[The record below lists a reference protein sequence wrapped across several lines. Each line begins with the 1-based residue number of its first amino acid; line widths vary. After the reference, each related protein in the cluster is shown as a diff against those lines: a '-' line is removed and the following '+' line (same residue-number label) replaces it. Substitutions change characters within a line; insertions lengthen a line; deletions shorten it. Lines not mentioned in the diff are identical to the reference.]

1 VTVFSSLLSTFPVGA
16 MNAHPTPAAGGGWQA
31 HIKLGFARIGDV
43 TRLAERVHRGP
54 LRVQKALYPEGGA
67 VCQAILLHP
76 PSGIA
81 GGDQLHIEAHVGA
94 AAHAQLTTPGAGKWY
109 RSGGAQAAQILD
121 FRLAAGSILEWLPQ
135 ETIVFDGA
143 LSRMETRVELAADSR
158 YLGWE
163 ILCLGR
169 RAAGESF
176 LNGRIGLHTRIE
188 RAGVPLWLERG
199 QLVGADA
206 MLHSPAGWAGA
217 SVGATLLATLPPGID
232 IAPLLEA
239 CRLCVPA
246 DGAEHGVSALPGLL
260 VARYLGHHSEAAR
273 HWLIALWQLLRPA
286 LLGRPA
292 LPPRIWAT

>member
-1 VTVFSSLLSTFPVGA
+1 MTVHSTDPAGA
-16 MNAHPTPAAGGGWQA
+16 GWQA
-31 HIKLGFARIGDV
+31 HLKLGF
-43 TRLAERVHRGP
+43 TRVGSATVLSERQHRGP
-54 LRVQKALYPEGGA
+54 LRVQKALYPEGQG
-67 VCQAILLHP
+67 VCQTILLHP

-81 GGDQLHIEAHVGA
+81 GGDQLHIAADVGE

-109 RSGGAQAAQILD
+109 RSGGAQAAQVLD
-121 FRLAAGSILEWLPQ
+121 FRVAAGGILEWLPQ

-176 LNGRIGLHTRIE
+176 IHGRIGLHTRIE
-188 RAGVPLWLERG
+188 REGAPLWLERG
-199 QLVGADA
+199 QLAGADA

-217 SVGATLLATLPPGID
+217 SVGATLLATLPAGID
-232 IAPLLEA
+232 VAPLLDA

-246 DGAEHGVSALPGLL
+246 DGAEHGVTALPGLL

-273 HWLIALWQLLRPA
+273 NWLIALWQLLRPA
-286 LLGRPA
+286 LLGCPA

>member
-1 VTVFSSLLSTFPVGA
+1 
-16 MNAHPTPAAGGGWQA
+16 MNASAHCAGWHA
-31 HIKLGFARIGDV
+31 ELDLGFARRADQTILSQ
-43 TRLAERVHRGP
+43 RRHRGP
-54 LRVQKALYPEGGA
+54 LRVQKALYPEGDE
-67 VCQAILLHP
+67 VCQAIVLHP

-81 GGDQLHIEAHVGA
+81 GGDQLHIAAQVGA
-94 AAHAQLTTPGAGKWY
+94 QAHAQLTTPGAGKWY
-109 RSGGAQAAQILD
+109 RSSGAPAAQFLD

-143 LSRMETRVELAADSR
+143 QSRMETRVELAADSR

-176 LNGRIGLHTRIE
+176 INGQLALHTRIE
-188 RAGVPLWLERG
+188 REGRPLWLERG
-199 QLVGADA
+199 QIAGADA
-206 MLHSPAGWAGA
+206 MLASAAGWSGA
-217 SVGATLLATLPPGID
+217 SVGATLLATLPAGFD
-232 IAPLLEA
+232 VAPLVDA
-239 CRLCVPA
+239 CRGLLPA

-273 HWLIALWQLLRPA
+273 HWFITLWQLLRPA

-292 LPPRIWAT
+292 LLPRIWAT